1 MKLPFG
7 NKLIWLI
14 PLTIAAL
21 FLLAAVI
28 GALVNAHGS
37 ANAELAH
44 ELKPGEP
51 GTKTLIVVVHG
62 YAGAGSIE
70 AMDGVR
76 KAALRA
82 QPGADVLM
90 FGFAAKVFSNA
101 NPFDLADQMN
111 RKIEELQTARK
122 YERIFLCGYSMGAL
136 LIRKAYV
143 YGCGSVA
150 DAPIADSRETKR
162 ARMNWVDHVE
172 RFVLL
177 AGMNRGFSP
186 DAVPENSTRST
197 RILRR
202 LGIALAKF
210 TGTGNLPQQCMRGAP
225 FVANLR
231 LQWLDVM
238 HESERAGGRPFPTAI
253 QLLGSKDDVVAISDS
268 RDVTVARG
276 FIWVPVNNTGHAEMI
291 KFGDSGSALERRQ
304 KVELAFGNEETLA
317 ELRRLSPTIN
327 LEQDGHVKTVVFV
340 LHGIRDMGEWT
351 SQFTIPL
358 QKAFAE
364 KNSDK
369 EAKLYVH
376 PASYG
381 YFPMGPFL
389 LLGDRQK
396 NVRWFMDEVTDL
408 VARFPNLE
416 ELHFIGHSNGTYVVA
431 SALERYQALKVNR
444 VVLAGSVLRRDYKW
458 SERTGR
464 VGRVRNYVGADDWV
478 VGLAPKLFELPLFK
492 LLNKDIGSAGFD
504 GFTDGF
510 LRGMETYYVK
520 KGDRGGHAAALESDN
535 VDSIVDFIINERV
548 TDAPA
553 RQIDRHPP
561 MLAFWSSV
569 CWIPWVV
576 VVGLILLIGWLLPY
590 LLKWIAR
597 KFTPAR
603 PVSFRS
609 FKWIC
614 RCGYAV
620 VVWLLLN
627 TY

>member
-1 MKLPFG
+1 MKLPPG
-7 NKLIWLI
+7 KKLIWLI
-14 PLTIAAL
+14 PLAIAAL
-21 FLLAAVI
+21 FLVAAVV
-28 GALVNAHGS
+28 ALVTARGS
-37 ANAELAH
+37 ADKGLTRV
-44 ELKPGEP
+44 LKPGEP
-51 GTKTLIVVVHG
+51 GTKTLIVLVHG
-62 YAGAGSIE
+62 YAAAGNIE

-76 KAALRA
+76 KAALQA

-90 FGFAAKVFSNA
+90 FGYAAQTFSNA
-101 NPFDLADQMN
+101 NPFDLANQMST
-111 RKIEELQTARK
+111 RIEELQATQK

-143 YGCGSVA
+143 YGCGS
-150 DAPIADSRETKR
+150 IADSPLADGRQTKGPR
-162 ARMNWVDHVE
+162 LNWVDHVD

-177 AGMNRGFSP
+177 AGMNRGFSL
-186 DAVPENSTRST
+186 DAVPENST
-197 RILRR
+197 LARR
-202 LGIALAKF
+202 LLYRFGLRVAKL
-210 TGTGNLPQQCMRGAP
+210 TGTGRLPEQCMRGAP

-238 HESERAGGRPFPTAI
+238 HQSERAGGTFPTAI
-253 QLLGSKDDVVAISDS
+253 QLLGSKDDIVAKSDS

-276 FIWVPVNNTGHAEMI
+276 FIWVPVNNTSHAEMI
-291 KFGDSGSALERRQ
+291 KFGDSGSALERRE
-304 KVELAFGNEETLA
+304 KVTLAFGNEETLA
-317 ELRRLSPTIN
+317 ELRRLSPTID
-327 LEQDGHVKTVVFV
+327 LEQDDHVKTVVFV

-389 LLGDRQK
+389 LFGDRQK

-431 SALERYQALKVNR
+431 SALEKYQALKVNR
-444 VVLAGSVLRRDYKW
+444 AVLAGCVLRRDYKW

-520 KGDRGGHAAALESDN
+520 EGPRGGHAAALEPDN
-535 VDSIVDFIINERV
+535 VASIVDFIINERV
-548 TDAPA
+548 TETPT
-553 RQIDRHPP
+553 RQIDAHPG
-561 MLAFWSSV
+561 MLAFWSSL

-576 VVGLILLIGWLLPY
+576 VVALILVIGWRLPY

-603 PVSFRS
+603 PVSFRA

-614 RCGYAV
+614 RCGYAAV
-620 VVWLLLN
+620 IWLLLN